1 MRNKQESEWIRGLDS
16 KKFSWAGG
24 GSSTRCQRGRQEPG
38 RKQRVCGYDR
48 RRFRRRSL
56 WWILA
61 NMLATSWWHATSV
74 AGRRRTVPS
83 ATSVQAAP
91 RLPCVL
97 NVAKPNAWL
106 PVLIALFV
114 ILVAMS
120 LVGTTPTHP
129 LCPLSLSIFYL
140 FFPSQFPFST
150 WVAPQLSKAL
160 VLPSCAIC
168 LSIFIF
174 SPHIS
179 CCAFI
184 SPHFDQINDHN
195 NTALVPLSSAIS
207 LIRLMITRTQKNPNL
222 T

>member
-1 MRNKQESEWIRGLDS
+1 VRNKQESEWIRGLDS

-48 RRFRRRSL
+48 RRFHRRSL

-106 PVLIALFV
+106 PVLIALFA

-129 LCPLSLSIFYL
+129 LCPLSLYL
-140 FFPSQFPFST
+140 LSFFS
-150 WVAPQLSKAL
+150 
-160 VLPSCAIC
+160 
-168 LSIFIF
+168 LSIPILYLG
-174 SPHIS
+174 SPPIVQSSCSSLLCHLPFHLHLLTSHI
-179 CCAFI
+179 
-184 SPHFDQINDHN
+184 
-195 NTALVPLSSAIS
+195 LL
-207 LIRLMITRTQKNPNL
+207 RLH
-222 T
+222 